1 MAAVSGR
8 GASRASAAL
17 LSDLSD
23 GAGAEGVGGFAAA
36 GSEVGSDAS
45 PVAASGAK
53 RPAVTADSRHV
64 AKDAIGEAH
73 ARLAARLSRML
84 AKQVR
89 ALEKE
94 PDEGFRE
101 ERVKA
106 LLLLAKA
113 LQAMDEAVAKAEAK
127 AGNADDGRS
136 NDGGADDGEDILEF
150 RRRLERQML
159 ALDAQGPGGEV
170 HREP

>member
-1 MAAVSGR
+1 MPA
-8 GASRASAAL
+8 
-17 LSDLSD
+17 
-23 GAGAEGVGGFAAA
+23 GVGRDGESV
-36 GSEVGSDAS
+36 SEVSRKSVAGSDAGGAGR
-45 PVAASGAK
+45 AAATGAATGATTGAAK
-53 RPAVTADSRHV
+53 SATKGPP
-64 AKDAIGEAH
+64 KDAVAEAH
-73 ARLAARLSRML
+73 ARLAGRLSRML

-94 PDEGFRE
+94 PEEGFRE

-113 LQAMDEAVAKAEAK
+113 LQAMDEAIAKAEAK
-127 AGNADDGRS
+127 AGNANDGRS
-136 NDGGADDGEDILEF
+136 NGGGADDGEDILEF

-170 HREP
+170 QREP

>member
-1 MAAVSGR
+1 MPAGVGRDGESVSGV
-8 GASRASAAL
+8 SRKSVA
-17 LSDLSD
+17 
-23 GAGAEGVGGFAAA
+23 
-36 GSEVGSDAS
+36 GSDAGGAGR
-45 PVAASGAK
+45 AAATGAATGATTGAARSSAK
-53 RPAVTADSRHV
+53 SATKGAP
-64 AKDAIGEAH
+64 KDAVAEAH
-73 ARLAARLSRML
+73 ARLAGRLSRML

-94 PDEGFRE
+94 PEEGFRE

-113 LQAMDEAVAKAEAK
+113 LQAMDEAIAKAEAK
-127 AGNADDGRS
+127 AGNADDG
-136 NDGGADDGEDILEF
+136 GVDDGEDILEF

-170 HREP
+170 QREP

>member
-1 MAAVSGR
+1 MPEGSGR
-8 GASRASAAL
+8 GGARVSEVAPAGV
-17 LSDLSD
+17 SD
-23 GAGAEGVGGFAAA
+23 GADAGMHAVKAATRHA
-36 GSEVGSDAS
+36 G
-45 PVAASGAK
+45 
-53 RPAVTADSRHV
+53 
-64 AKDAIGEAH
+64 KDAIGEAH
-73 ARLAARLSRML
+73 ARLAGRLSRML

-94 PDEGFRE
+94 PEEGFRE

-136 NDGGADDGEDILEF
+136 FDGGANDGEDILEF

-159 ALDAQGPGGEV
+159 ALDAQGPGGEIR
-170 HREP
+170 RES

>member
-1 MAAVSGR
+1 
-8 GASRASAAL
+8 
-17 LSDLSD
+17 
-23 GAGAEGVGGFAAA
+23 
-36 GSEVGSDAS
+36 
-45 PVAASGAK
+45 
-53 RPAVTADSRHV
+53 
-64 AKDAIGEAH
+64 
-73 ARLAARLSRML
+73 ML

-94 PDEGFRE
+94 PEEGFRE

-113 LQAMDEAVAKAEAK
+113 LQAMDEAIAKAEAK
-127 AGNADDGRS
+127 AGNAD
-136 NDGGADDGEDILEF
+136 DGGADDGEDILEF

-170 HREP
+170 RREP